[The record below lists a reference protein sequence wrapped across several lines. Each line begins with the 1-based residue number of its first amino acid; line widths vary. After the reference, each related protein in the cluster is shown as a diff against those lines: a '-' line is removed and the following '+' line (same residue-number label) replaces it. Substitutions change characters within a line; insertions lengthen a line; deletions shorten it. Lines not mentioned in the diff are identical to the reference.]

1 MPPYP
6 HFGFCG
12 SVLIGP
18 VDDGE
23 EIYLLKAGPQ
33 PIHSY
38 KKNCQPGRI
47 WNHFQ
52 IQLLPEIRTRWTN
65 LSDVVLQ
72 ARDKWRRQ
80 WMDFNP

>member
-1 MPPYP
+1 AVDQLSRNRSLP
-6 HFGFCG
+6 HR
-12 SVLIGP
+12 
-18 VDDGE
+18 
-23 EIYLLKAGPQ
+23 PQ

-38 KKNCQPGRI
+38 KKNWQPGRI

-72 ARDKWRRQ
+72 ARDKWRRK